1 MKKLYKVG
9 LFRLYEQ
16 KNKWKWS
23 YIDIFILFVLL
34 IYSEDSLR
42 EYWDNWITSVARK
55 RSETTRL
62 QGNIDKDE

>member
-34 IYSEDSLR
+34 IYSEDNLR
-42 EYWDNWITSVARK
+42 GIWSQLDDFSALEKEQYY
-55 RSETTRL
+55 
-62 QGNIDKDE
+62 